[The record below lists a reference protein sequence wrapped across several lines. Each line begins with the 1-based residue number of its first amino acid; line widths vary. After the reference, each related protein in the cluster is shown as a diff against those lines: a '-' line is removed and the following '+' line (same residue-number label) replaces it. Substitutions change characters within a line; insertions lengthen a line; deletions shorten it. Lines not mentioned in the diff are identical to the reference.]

1 MATNFSANNLFS
13 MPGNNQR
20 LCMQCEK
27 PLRGRTDKK
36 FCDDN
41 CRNAHNNALKAVPY
55 NLVRNVNNQLAKNR
69 RLLEEAIAV
78 GEEMGKTNKE
88 KLILK
93 GFSFKFITHT
103 YTNKKG
109 NIYFFCYDYGYLPLE
124 GDWLLVVHR
133 KEEKEV

>member
-1 MATNFSANNLFS
+1 
-13 MPGNNQR
+13 MPDTSTR
-20 LCMQCEK
+20 LCLQCQK

-41 CRNAHNNALKAVPY
+41 CRNVFNNTIKAVPY

-69 RLLEEAIAV
+69 RLLEEVIPA
-78 GEEMGKTNKE
+78 GEEMGKTTRDKM
-88 KLILK
+88 ISK
-93 GFSFKFITHT
+93 GFSFKYLTHT

-109 NIYFFCYDYGYLPLE
+109 NVYFFCYDYGYLPLE

-133 KEEKEV
+133 KEEKEA